1 MEAYLRMP
9 IKPEEVEAVKREE
22 KAEETLKKIKEGIA
36 NENDLIMILDNA
48 LDSLKED
55 EAVEIHIY
63 QRYILV
69 GKRKKGHRD
78 KFKYKFTNYGF
89 SPNRKDRK
97 TQSLGYAIR
106 SIDDGSLPN
115 YVYDAI
121 NGDVDALK
129 LTTEHLVRAYD
140 AKIKRMK
147 KKGKSAEEIEEV
159 KLKRKAAKR
168 RLKLPLE
175 QFLELSEPIIVEIP
189 KNHKKFHD
197 KDDDILTFDN

>member
-22 KAEETLKKIKEGIA
+22 QAEKQAEKIKEGIA
-36 NENDLIMILDNA
+36 SEHDLTAILDNA
-48 LDSLKED
+48 LDSLKDD
-55 EAVEIHIY
+55 EAVEVHIY
-63 QRYILV
+63 QDYILV

-89 SPNRKDRK
+89 SPSRKDRK
-97 TQSLGYAIR
+97 TESLGFAIR
-106 SIDDGSLPN
+106 SIDDGHLPG

-121 NGDVDALK
+121 NGDIDALRQ
-129 LTTEHLVRAYD
+129 TTEYLVKAYN

-147 KKGKSAEEIEEV
+147 KKGKTAKEIEEV
-159 KLKRKAAKR
+159 KLKKKAAKR
-168 RLKLPLE
+168 RLTLPLE

-189 KNHKKFHD
+189 KNHEKFHD
-197 KDDDILTFDN
+197 KDDDILLFD